1 MKRSRAFVLVELLT
15 TMLLQAGFILVMC
28 ASFYMLASFYSK
40 TQQLLTA
47 RDHADRVIL
56 FFEDKIIHAGL
67 GLWKCENPSQIRKR
81 MKKIIPNGRSAL
93 ASKRLPV
100 HLENLEKNSGKI
112 YYGDSVILLY
122 AERDISSSNIMFV
135 NTSEEKGIFS
145 AETKNGDT
153 YSASLTVDNL
163 DTSMNWDETNFETT
177 TNDISDI
184 YPNIRSW
191 AVAESVGFP
200 FCVKLQQNTDDI
212 YTYRDTAINSNNSNP
227 PINNPSIP
235 PATELLYLRCIQMFV
250 QGKTT
255 DTGGRQFAF
264 CELKDDPLKDDPMW
278 GAKYNQEEGVLE
290 IYMELDTTTN
300 IFTLWVMGTGGY
312 DQTINNPRPANWPN
326 RAAPLLNNNTN
337 QNSTQA
343 AQAWNNAGYNHHIV
357 YVSRASWKLNNI
369 PDGFNWN

>member
-1 MKRSRAFVLVELLT
+1 MMKRSRAFVLVELLT

-81 MKKIIPNGRSAL
+81 MKKIIPSGSAL

-100 HLENLEKNSGKI
+100 HLEKNSGKI

-153 YSASLTVDNL
+153 YSASLIVDNL

-212 YTYRDTAINSNNSNP
+212 YTYRDTATNSNNSNP

-264 CELKDDPLKDDPMW
+264 CELKDDPMW

-290 IYMELDTTTN
+290 IYMELDTDTN
-300 IFTLWVMGTGGY
+300 IFTLWVMGTGGF
-312 DQTINNPRPANWPN
+312 DMTINNPRPANWPEN
-326 RAAPLLNNNTN
+326 AHP
-337 QNSTQA
+337 TQA
-343 AQAWNNAGYNHHIV
+343 EWTNTTGTYKDYKHNIV

-369 PDGFNWN
+369 PDGFDWTR